1 MRDDLAFAYCLVKY
15 SSPDFGDFVAFLKEF
30 RNRLNALPIPE
41 VLTVQAFRQHFH
53 ALDALCNVLCP
64 SRQSGKLLFLPFLC
78 SFEPSKSED
87 YMLHR
92 MAERGHGAYIRG
104 IWTECRKPDLYRK
117 ATVAWSYGGSQDL
130 EQWVTLG
137 HTALQLLYSAP
148 FPDPVFGVPEK
159 CPICLEPMHFPHTT
173 ECGHTFH
180 KACLERTQSPTC
192 PLCKQN
198 V

>member
-1 MRDDLAFAYCLVKY
+1 M
-15 SSPDFGDFVAFLKEF
+15 
-30 RNRLNALPIPE
+30 
-41 VLTVQAFRQHFH
+41 
-53 ALDALCNVLCP
+53 
-64 SRQSGKLLFLPFLC
+64 
-78 SFEPSKSED
+78 
-87 YMLHR
+87 
-92 MAERGHGAYIRG
+92 
-104 IWTECRKPDLYRK
+104 KPDLYRK

-159 CPICLEPMHFPHTT
+159 CPICLEPMHFPLTT

-192 PLCKQN
+192 PCVGRLFEL
-198 V
+198 

>member
-1 MRDDLAFAYCLVKY
+1 
-15 SSPDFGDFVAFLKEF
+15 
-30 RNRLNALPIPE
+30 
-41 VLTVQAFRQHFH
+41 
-53 ALDALCNVLCP
+53 
-64 SRQSGKLLFLPFLC
+64 
-78 SFEPSKSED
+78 
-87 YMLHR
+87 

-104 IWTECRKPDLYRK
+104 IWTECMKPDLYRM

-159 CPICLEPMHFPHTT
+159 CPICLGPMHFPHTT

-192 PLCKQN
+192 PLCKQT